1 MINALITLWK
11 DPRDPIKRRDFKKYM
26 EMAWEQINSGNVK
39 DPKLYGPI
47 QLARY
52 LMEAAETRYG

>member
-26 EMAWEQINSGNVK
+26 EMAWE
-39 DPKLYGPI
+39 
-47 QLARY
+47 
-52 LMEAAETRYG
+52 